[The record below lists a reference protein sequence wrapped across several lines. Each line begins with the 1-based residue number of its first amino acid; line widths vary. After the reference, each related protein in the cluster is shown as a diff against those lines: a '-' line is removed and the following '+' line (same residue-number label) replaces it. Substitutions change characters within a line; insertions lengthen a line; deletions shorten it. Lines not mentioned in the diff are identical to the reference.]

1 MKKLVRL
8 IAFFLMLTLSCP
20 ALAATPT
27 PPPTQIDSALVE
39 PPAEIQKMLDLAYAE
54 WQTLEGKKLP
64 SVNKFTE
71 WRNKYEWEWCAGFVT
86 WAMLEAGIPM
96 MELEDLKAE
105 AKKSDDGLF
114 HPEGLY
120 HCKEASPGKL
130 LRAYQLM
137 DRASMVP
144 QKGFILLYGCSYN
157 RVIHVGI
164 VYDVEDLGGGRY
176 RITTLEGNINDS
188 VKMFIHDYD
197 MNASVNTNNKKSTN
211 LSVVP
216 EEERVIPA
224 SDTVIYD
231 IMSSKPSSGANGK
244 YTYYVNRFLMP
255 WVPGDPALS
264 TPVPEATAE
273 PTPAPT
279 PEPTATPAPTAEPTP
294 GVTEEPIIADVVVLT
309 PPPAAT
315 DAPEMTAAPEVAAE
329 PAEAPTAEPTADPTA
344 EPTPEPTEVPVEA
357 PIYPC
362 RGKDGTCTFITRNGD
377 DPFCR
382 FCDWNDNGVEDSK
395 E

>member
-1 MKKLVRL
+1 MKKITQKMKSAKALLAILLCGVIL
-8 IAFFLMLTLSCP
+8 ASCADEKP
-20 ALAATPT
+20 ASISDSSGVGRDVSGTADTSVDDPNPDETDALT
-27 PPPTQIDSALVE
+27 PPPTVE
-39 PPAEIQKMLDLAYAE
+39 NP
-54 WQTLEGKKLP
+54 
-64 SVNKFTE
+64 
-71 WRNKYEWEWCAGFVT
+71 YE
-86 WAMLEAGIPM
+86 
-96 MELEDLKAE
+96 
-105 AKKSDDGLF
+105 
-114 HPEGLY
+114 
-120 HCKEASPGKL
+120 
-130 LRAYQLM
+130 
-137 DRASMVP
+137 
-144 QKGFILLYGCSYN
+144 KGSTSWD
-157 RVIHVGI
+157 I
-164 VYDVEDLGGGRY
+164 V
-176 RITTLEGNINDS
+176 
-188 VKMFIHDYD
+188 
-197 MNASVNTNNKKSTN
+197 
-211 LSVVP
+211 
-216 EEERVIPA
+216 
-224 SDTVIYD
+224 
-231 IMSSKPSSGANGK
+231 NGK

-357 PIYPC
+357 PTYPC
-362 RGKDGTCTFITRNGD
+362 QGKDGTCTFITRNED